1 MAEPMIALAAALF
14 GGVGLKVVESLV
26 NRSQAKN
33 DLQAQMRSELRKD
46 VMSLKDELEDIEN
59 SLDQWKKKYYS
70 LLLSFN
76 ELVVVARANGLGD
89 EVDRIQREAGLG
101 WQQL

>member
-1 MAEPMIALAAALF
+1 MADPILALVAALF
-14 GGVGLKVVESLV
+14 GGVGLKIVESLV
-26 NRSQAKN
+26 NRSKAKN
-33 DLQAQMRSELRKD
+33 DLQAQMRIELRRD

-76 ELVVVARANGLGD
+76 ELVILAKAGADPDDIEELAKRVRKEGLF
-89 EVDRIQREAGLG
+89 
-101 WQQL
+101 

>member
-1 MAEPMIALAAALF
+1 MADPILALVAALF
-14 GGVGLKVVESLV
+14 GGVGLKIVESLV
-26 NRSQAKN
+26 NRSKVKN

-76 ELVVVARANGLGD
+76 ELVILAKAGADPDEIEELAKRVRKEGLF
-89 EVDRIQREAGLG
+89 
-101 WQQL
+101 

>member
-1 MAEPMIALAAALF
+1 MAEPMIALVAALF

-26 NRSQAKN
+26 NKSQAKN

-46 VMSLKDELEDIEN
+46 VMSLKDELDDIEN
-59 SLDQWKKKYYS
+59 SLDQWKKKYYA

-76 ELVVVARANGLGD
+76 ELVILAKAGASPE
-89 EVDRIQREAGLG
+89 EVDDFVDKIRKDWL
-101 WQQL
+101 